1 MGQISSNISINLNGA
16 SSVAVGSDT
25 YSWSADRH
33 LLMVDIWVPWG
44 ATARTATFTLSG
56 SDWGVAV
63 LRAAGNTKAVI
74 NDSTSGSGRHI
85 EHISLSSAGDNT
97 VKLNN
102 TIVDVITG
110 GNGNDKI
117 TVGSTHVGAM
127 LLGGGNDSVTTGNGF
142 VETINVGHG
151 NNSVTVGKGGSGVV
165 FAGKGRDT
173 ITVAGDVDSILAGH
187 GNDTVKTGKGW
198 VGTIDAD
205 RGNDTVTLGSGGAG
219 YVSLGRD
226 ADTIR
231 LSRLDDP
238 TMTVIIDGGSRVSS
252 SAFKDSDTIDF
263 SALSAKLSVSLS
275 GPHTVTSGQGN
286 FLIRNFENA
295 VGGRGND
302 TLAGDS
308 GNNILKGGA
317 GNDRI
322 EGGLGADKLYG
333 GSGADTFFFR
343 SVKDSTVAAS
353 GRDKIH
359 DFSKSQKD
367 KLDLSAIDANTKA
380 GGNQAFD
387 FIGTK
392 KFSKT
397 AEELRYEKKNGDTYV
412 YGDVNGDG
420 KADFA
425 IVLDPSL
432 SLSKSDFIL

>member
-1 MGQISSNISINLNGA
+1 MGQISSNISITLDG
-16 SSVAVGSDT
+16 STDVVVGSDSH
-25 YSWSADRH
+25 SWSVDRH
-33 LLMVDIWVPWG
+33 LLMVDIWVPWN

-63 LRAAGNTKAVI
+63 LRTAGNTRAVI
-74 NDSTSGSGRHI
+74 NDSASGGGRHI
-85 EHISLSSAGDNT
+85 EQIALTSAGDNT
-97 VKLNN
+97 VKLSK
-102 TIVDVITG
+102 TVVGVITG
-110 GNGNDKI
+110 GNGNEKI

-142 VETINVGHG
+142 VETINVGQG
-151 NNSVTVGKGGSGVV
+151 NNVVTVGKGGAGVV

-173 ITVAGDVDSILAGH
+173 ITVTGEVDSILAGH
-187 GNDTVKTGKGW
+187 GNDTIKTGKGW

-205 RGNDTVTLGSGGAG
+205 RGNDTVTLGSGGAS

-226 ADTIR
+226 ADRIKV
-231 LSRLDDP
+231 SRLDEPD
-238 TMTVIIDGGSRVSS
+238 MTVVIDGGSRVTS

-275 GPHTVTSGQGN
+275 GSHAVTSSQGN
-286 FLIRNFENA
+286 FLIRNFEHA
-295 VGGRGND
+295 TGGRGND
-302 TLAGDS
+302 RLVGDS
-308 GNNILKGGA
+308 GDNILKGGA

-322 EGGLGADKLYG
+322 EGGPGADKLYG
-333 GSGADTFFFR
+333 GSGADTFVFR
-343 SVKDSTVAAS
+343 SIKDSTVATS
-353 GRDKIH
+353 GRDKIY

-387 FIGTK
+387 FIGTR